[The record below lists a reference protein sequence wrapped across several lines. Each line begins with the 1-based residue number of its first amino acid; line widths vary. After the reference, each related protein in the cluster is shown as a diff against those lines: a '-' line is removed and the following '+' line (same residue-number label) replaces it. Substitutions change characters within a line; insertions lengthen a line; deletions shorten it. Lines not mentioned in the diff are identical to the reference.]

1 MAIAGPK
8 LACEIGVDRVVAA
21 RLAEGGRLDMHAS
34 RRLPP
39 GTVTP
44 GLSTPNVLQP
54 DALREA
60 IGGALATLGGG
71 SRNRDVIG
79 ILPDAAIRVLLV
91 DFDSLPEN
99 HENAAGII
107 RFRVKKSLPFD
118 VEQAALS
125 FHRQTGN
132 GSVRVV
138 AALSPRA
145 VIEEYEHAFRAAGYL
160 PGMIVPS
167 ILATLGVVDA
177 DRPTM
182 LVKVDPNTTSVAIV
196 ARGELLLLRT
206 LDHPGRTEVLASELA
221 DAIHPSMVFFEDNY
235 SAKIESIQLAG
246 MANVAGLGAA
256 LQEETGVR
264 TEAVAQSD
272 LEAAGVAGAFR

>member
-1 MAIAGPK
+1 
-8 LACEIGVDRVVAA
+8 
-21 RLAEGGRLDMHAS
+21 MHTT

-39 GTVTP
+39 GTITP
-44 GLSTPNVLQP
+44 GLATPNVVQP

-60 IGGALATLGGG
+60 ISGALATLGGG
-71 SRNRDVIG
+71 SRSRDVIG

-118 VEQAALS
+118 VDHAALS
-125 FHRQTGN
+125 FHRQSAN
-132 GSVRVV
+132 AIVRVV

-145 VIEEYEHAFRAAGYL
+145 VIDEYENAFRAAGYL
-160 PGMIVPS
+160 PGVIVPS
-167 ILATLGVVDA
+167 ILATLGAVDA

-182 LVKVDPNTTSVAIV
+182 LVKVDTTTTSVAIV

-206 LDHPGRTEVLASELA
+206 LDHPVRTEVQANELA

-235 SAKIESIQLAG
+235 GANIESIQLAG
-246 MANVAGLGAA
+246 MANVSGLAVA

-264 TEAVAQSD
+264 TRAVSDSD
-272 LEAAGVAGAFR
+272 LEVAGVAGAFQG